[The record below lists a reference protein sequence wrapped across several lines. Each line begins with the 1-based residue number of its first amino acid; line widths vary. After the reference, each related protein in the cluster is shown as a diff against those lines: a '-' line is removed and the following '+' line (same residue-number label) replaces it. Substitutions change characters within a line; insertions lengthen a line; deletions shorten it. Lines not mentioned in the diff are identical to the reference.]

1 MKKVSITTTD
11 DLPVII
17 KPARDSLRGL
27 ASIKKVPLPF
37 YFSNKKEEN
46 FFIKELQN
54 SDGILLRSGNIT
66 KDLIEKLPNLKII
79 AVHGSGVDQVD
90 LEACKLHNI
99 LVTNTPGANA
109 NAVAELTI
117 GLMISLFRKIPK
129 LNEKVKK
136 KKIWDEARLNGNELN
151 GKRLGLIGFGQIG
164 KRVAKIANSIGMN
177 VSSYDPNINK
187 KEMSELSTKK
197 VNLDLIITN
206 SDIISLH
213 IPLTKSTHHI
223 LDKKRLN
230 EMKIGSF
237 IINTARGS
245 LIDEIALSLELK
257 KGNIAGAALDILE
270 GEPPNPKSPIFKSP
284 NVIITPHIGG
294 STFECLEN
302 IAKIASENIAQFF
315 DGKIPKNKI

>member
-109 NAVAELTI
+109 NAVVNHVENA
-117 GLMISLFRKIPK
+117 
-129 LNEKVKK
+129 V
-136 KKIWDEARLNGNELN
+136 
-151 GKRLGLIGFGQIG
+151 GK
-164 KRVAKIANSIGMN
+164 
-177 VSSYDPNINK
+177 
-187 KEMSELSTKK
+187 EWW
-197 VNLDLIITN
+197 
-206 SDIISLH
+206 
-213 IPLTKSTHHI
+213 
-223 LDKKRLN
+223 
-230 EMKIGSF
+230 
-237 IINTARGS
+237 
-245 LIDEIALSLELK
+245 
-257 KGNIAGAALDILE
+257 
-270 GEPPNPKSPIFKSP
+270 
-284 NVIITPHIGG
+284 
-294 STFECLEN
+294 
-302 IAKIASENIAQFF
+302 
-315 DGKIPKNKI
+315 